1 MCFKPRVMNWPVL
14 VPVGTAALLLII
26 FLVWRNRKDE
36 KQFEDQLKQDFPKS
50 KDEEG
55 DVEIDEK
62 MQ

>member
-1 MCFKPRVMNWPVL
+1 MNWPIL
-14 VPVGTAALLLII
+14 IPVCIAALLLII

-36 KQFEDQLKQDFPKS
+36 KQFEDQLKQDYPKS

-55 DVEIDEK
+55 DIEIDEK